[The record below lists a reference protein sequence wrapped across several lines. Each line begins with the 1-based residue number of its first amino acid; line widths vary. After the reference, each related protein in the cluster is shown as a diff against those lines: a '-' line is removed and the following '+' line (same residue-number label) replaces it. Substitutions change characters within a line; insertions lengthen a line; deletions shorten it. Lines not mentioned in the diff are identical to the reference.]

1 MSRARMHKSLLAG
14 LAVATVFGTAA
25 CGGTEGSS
33 AASGGDGGIA
43 DTITVAQVQ
52 DQTGP
57 VAYAGVGAKEGAELA
72 LEEINEQGFLG
83 DGVEIELEEYDTG
96 GEIERAASEMS
107 KAMADA
113 STAAIIGPTQSQQA
127 ATVAPLVG
135 REEVPTVFT
144 QAGAQGVLT
153 SDWTFRATPPMES
166 YYEPVLDYLEEQG
179 AETVSVLY
187 NATFPTFALL
197 GEDTVPA
204 MAEERGMEVVQ
215 SLPVQMTTQDFA
227 GQAQQVANEAP
238 DALVMLLIAPQSV
251 TAMGQLEDAGYEGQ
265 VTATSVQAAGNISE
279 AGDSANGLIYP
290 VPYSTALENESSE
303 AFTEAFRAK
312 YDKDP
317 DPYAADGYDAMWWIA
332 RAIEASGDSSREGIR
347 EGLAQ
352 VAAEGY
358 DGAMG
363 AVTFEGND
371 ARVPGVL
378 VKWQDDKETL
388 VQ

>member
-1 MSRARMHKSLLAG
+1 MSRARMRKSLLAG

-25 CGGTEGSS
+25 CGSTDESS
-33 AASGGDGGIA
+33 ASTGDGGIA
-43 DTITVAQVQ
+43 DTVTIAQVQ

-83 DGVEIELEEYDTG
+83 DGVTVELEEYDTG

-107 KAMADA
+107 KAMAD
-113 STAAIIGPTQSQQA
+113 SSISAIIGPTQSQQA

-144 QAGAQGVLT
+144 QAGAEGVRTCEWT
-153 SDWTFRATPPMES
+153 SRAPPPVES
-166 YYEPVLDYLEEQG
+166 DHAPYLDYLQEEG
-179 AETVSVLY
+179 AETISVLY

-197 GEDTVPA
+197 GENTVPE

-227 GQAQQVANEAP
+227 GQAQQVASEDP
-238 DALVMLLIAPQSV
+238 DALVMFLIAPQSV
-251 TAMGQLEDAGYEGQ
+251 TALGQLDDAGYDGQ
-265 VTATSVQAAGNISE
+265 VTATSVQAAGNVSE

-290 VPYSTALENESSE
+290 VPYSPALESESSA
-303 AFTEAFRAK
+303 AFTEAFKAK
-312 YDKDP
+312 YDKEP

-347 EGLAQ
+347 EGLEQ

-358 DGAMG
+358 EGAMG

-371 ARVPGVL
+371 ARVPGIL
-378 VKWQDDKETL
+378 VRWQDDAETL
-388 VQ
+388 AR

>member
-1 MSRARMHKSLLAG
+1 M
-14 LAVATVFGTAA
+14 
-25 CGGTEGSS
+25 
-33 AASGGDGGIA
+33 A
-43 DTITVAQVQ
+43 DTNT
-52 DQTGP
+52 
-57 VAYAGVGAKEGAELA
+57 
-72 LEEINEQGFLG
+72 
-83 DGVEIELEEYDTG
+83 
-96 GEIERAASEMS
+96 S
-107 KAMADA
+107 
-113 STAAIIGPTQSQQA
+113 AIIGPTQSQQA

-144 QAGAQGVLT
+144 QAGAEGVLT

-197 GEDTVPA
+197 GEDDVPA

-215 SLPVQMTTQDFA
+215 SLAVQMTTQSFA
-227 GQAQQVANEAP
+227 TQAQQIADEAP

-251 TAMGQLEDAGYEGQ
+251 TALGQLEDAGYDGQ
-265 VTATSVQAAGNISE
+265 ITATSVQAAGNISE

-290 VPYSTALENESSE
+290 VPYSTAFENETST
-303 AFTEAFRAK
+303 AFTEAFRGK

-332 RAIEASGDSSREGIR
+332 RAIEASGDSSRDGIR
-347 EGLAQ
+347 EGLEQ
-352 VAAEGY
+352 VASDGY

-363 AVTFEGND
+363 SVTFEGND
-371 ARVPGVL
+371 ARVPGAL
-378 VKWQDDKETL
+378 VKWQDDAETL